1 MKVLYLI
8 GCILTLISIL
18 NFAEIDMAYES
29 SLNLVQNLDQIRN
42 QQGLTI
48 QKIYAMVYI
57 DNERGFAFAKE
68 YIKKGYVDV
77 TKAS

>member
-29 SLNLVQNLDQIRN
+29 SLNLIQNLDKIQN
-42 QQGLTI
+42 Q
-48 QKIYAMVYI
+48 
-57 DNERGFAFAKE
+57 
-68 YIKKGYVDV
+68 
-77 TKAS
+77 